1 MNKFKGFLARAGTKG
16 KIAVS
21 SAVALGVFAFPAVT
35 AFADIVPGLDD
46 VLPGLGG
53 DITQPELPVE
63 GGVSMWK
70 TIGDGA
76 SSFIENVL
84 TPVGTFCTSNEICLL
99 FLSVTFVGLGVR
111 MIRRVIGAF
120 GRGR

>member
-1 MNKFKGFLARAGTKG
+1 MFKIKGFLARAGTKG

-21 SAVALGVFAFPAVT
+21 SAFALGAAALPAVT
-35 AFADIVPGLDD
+35 AFADDTIPGGGMLVVP
-46 VLPGLGG
+46 
-53 DITQPELPVE
+53 EE
-63 GGVSMWK
+63 GGTSSMWE
-70 TIGDGA
+70 TIGNGVG
-76 SSFIENVL
+76 SFVTNVL
-84 TPVGTFCTSNEICLL
+84 TPVGTFCASNEICLA

>member
-16 KIAVS
+16 KIVISSVAV
-21 SAVALGVFAFPAVT
+21 LGVSALPSVT
-35 AFADIVPGLDD
+35 AFADTA
-46 VLPGLGG
+46 GLGG
-53 DITQPELPVE
+53 DIAQPALPGE
-63 GGVSMWK
+63 GGGGMWE

-76 SSFIENVL
+76 GSFIKNVL
-84 TPVGTFCTSNEICLL
+84 TPVGTFCTSNEICLA

-111 MIRRVIGAF
+111 LLRRAIGAF

>member
-1 MNKFKGFLARAGTKG
+1 MKIKEFLARAGTKG

-21 SAVALGVFAFPAVT
+21 SVVALSTAFLPSVT
-35 AFADIVPGLDD
+35 AFAEAG
-46 VLPGLGG
+46 GTGG
-53 DITQPELPVE
+53 DITPPALT
-63 GGVSMWK
+63 GGGGSTMWE

-76 SSFIENVL
+76 SSFVTNVL
-84 TPVGTFCTSNEICLL
+84 TPVGTFCTSNEICLA

-111 MIRRVIGAF
+111 MLRRAIGAF